1 MFICYIYH
9 DYTFLS
15 LDLKADSTKLI
26 TSFNLIF
33 ILEKFLLK
41 FFGKYVFLVS
51 NIYYWKIMCPKERNR
66 TPESES
72 WI

>member
-51 NIYYWKIMCPKERNR
+51 NIYY
-66 TPESES
+66 
-72 WI
+72 